1 MNALE
6 LIDLCVTGPGGPIV
20 TRMDL
25 AVAPGRT
32 VALVGESGSG
42 KSMTAKALT
51 GLLPRGVTATGTV
64 RLGDTEVR
72 LDHGPSVLEGL
83 RGRRISLLLQNP
95 FTSLSPVHRCGMQIA
110 AALPAD
116 RRGDPAEVLRRLDEV
131 DLPAR
136 VAKQYPFE
144 LSGGMR
150 QRVAL
155 AASLSSDPEVLI
167 GDEPTTALDVT
178 TQREVLNLIARIQRE
193 RSMALLLI
201 THDLGVARERADD
214 ILVMYAGRLV
224 ETGSGGDVFATPRHP
239 YTAGLRDSEPPLDD
253 RLQRLPAIAGS
264 VPRAWDVPQGCVF
277 APRCARADAH
287 CVEQTPVLDHI
298 DSSAGDSR
306 RVACWKPLTE
316 GEQMQA
322 VEVRVSEPAPTG
334 DELVVVRNLTKR
346 FGDDTPPALD
356 DVSITVGVGEAVG
369 IVGESGSGKTTLAR
383 CLVELERAGSG
394 TITWADGD
402 TSARRAQIVFQ
413 DPTSALN
420 PSMTIG
426 ATLAE
431 ALRAGDRDRSEVAE
445 LLALVGLPE
454 SYARRRPSALSGGEQ
469 QRVAIARAI
478 APRPRLLICDEPVS
492 SLDVSV
498 QAQILNLM
506 NDLIRDLGIALLFIT
521 HDLAVV
527 RQVVER
533 AYVMHHGRVVESGVM
548 DELIRAPQHDYTRQ
562 LFASVPG
569 R

>member
-6 LIDLCVTGPGGPIV
+6 LSDLCVTGPGGPIV

-25 AVAPGRT
+25 AIEPGQT

-42 KSMTAKALT
+42 KSLTAKALT
-51 GLLPRGVTATGTV
+51 GLLPRGVTATGTM

-72 LDHGPSVLEGL
+72 LDDGPSALTGL

-95 FTSLSPVHRCGMQIA
+95 FTSLSPVHRCGQQVA
-110 AALPAD
+110 AALPGGG
-116 RRGDPAEVLRRLDEV
+116 RGDTAEVLRRLDEV

-155 AASLSSDPEVLI
+155 AASLAADPQVLI

-178 TQREVLNLIARIQRE
+178 TQREVLNLLGRIQQE
-193 RSMALLLI
+193 RAMAVLLI
-201 THDLGVARERADD
+201 THDLGVARERAER
-214 ILVMYAGRLV
+214 ILVMYAGRLL
-224 ETGSGGDVFATPRHP
+224 ESGSGNDVFTQPLHP
-239 YTAGLRDSEPPLDD
+239 YTSGLRDSEPPLAV
-253 RLQRLPAIAGS
+253 RLDRLPAIPGS
-264 VPRAWDVPQGCVF
+264 VPRAWEIPEGCVF
-277 APRCARADAH
+277 APRCSRADHA
-287 CVEQTPVLDHI
+287 CTVNTPALE
-298 DSSAGDSR
+298 GDER
-306 RVACWKPLTE
+306 RVACWKPLAD
-316 GEQMQA
+316 GDHAQA
-322 VEVRVSEPAPTG
+322 AAVAFVEAPTAA
-334 DELVVVRNLTKR
+334 EPLVAVRNLTR
-346 FGDDTPPALD
+346 QFSDDSPPALD
-356 DVSITVGVGEAVG
+356 DVSITVAAGEAVG

-383 CLVELERAGSG
+383 CLVGLERADSG
-394 TITWADGD
+394 TITWADGH
-402 TSARRAQIVFQ
+402 SGARRAQIVFQ
-413 DPTSALN
+413 DPSSALN
-420 PSMTIG
+420 PAMTVE
-426 ATLAE
+426 AALAE
-431 ALRAGDRDRSEVAE
+431 ALRAGGRDRSEVSS
-445 LLALVGLPE
+445 LLDLVGLPAA
-454 SYARRRPSALSGGEQ
+454 YAKRRPNALSGGEQ

-506 NDLIRDLGIALLFIT
+506 NDLLQELGIALLFIT

-527 RQVVER
+527 RQVVR
-533 AYVMHHGRVVESGVM
+533 RVYVMHHGRVVESGVM
-548 DELIRAPQHDYTRQ
+548 DELISAPQHDYTRL